1 MRAGVGCPSRVL
13 NRAADQRRRLPTM
26 DCVVPSDMQPV
37 KQRII
42 VNGEAVETSA
52 RDLASLLAE
61 LGYADQPVATALD
74 GTFIPAAGRA
84 DARLTQGVRIEI
96 VAPRQGG

>member
-1 MRAGVGCPSRVL
+1 MRAGVGSPSRVL